1 MTFRFRSSDQP
12 GRDLWCPSSEVARA
26 FVGTAEVF
34 SHVFDVD
41 SGIGDPVDGVCVID
55 FRDFGALCAAVVDR
69 FGTTDQGIL
78 RSLSLGFVATSL
90 VLIDR
95 AGRPAPA
102 MPGPAQE
109 RAWAALRDQHA
120 RVMPV

>member
-1 MTFRFRSSDQP
+1 M
-12 GRDLWCPSSEVARA
+12 ARA
-26 FVGTAEVF
+26 FVGTAQVF
-34 SHVFDVD
+34 SHVFGVD

-55 FRDFGALCAAVVDR
+55 FRDFGALSAAVVDR
-69 FGTTDQGIL
+69 FGATDQGIL

-95 AGRPAPA
+95 AGRPAPV
-102 MPGPAQE
+102 MLGPAQE

-120 RVMPV
+120 RAMPV